1 MSRKSRRDEQKP
13 LEEIE
18 LTGYG
23 QLPLSF
29 HNALVL
35 GVSIA
40 ATMEGA
46 HLRCQRR
53 DCRNFGRCR
62 ASPTTG
68 RASYCQV
75 PLGPEAA
82 PRVEGMMMFALQL
95 ANGWR

>member
-1 MSRKSRRDEQKP
+1 MSRKCKREEQKP

-23 QLPLSF
+23 RLPLSF

-53 DCRNFGRCR
+53 DCRNLGRCR
-62 ASPTTG
+62 ASPTLG

-82 PRVEGMMMFALQL
+82 NRVEAMFLFVMRL
-95 ANGWR
+95 AHGWR